1 MTRTVAFLGLS
12 LMLAA
17 LPGHAQSRETASSA
31 LLPGAWE
38 LTAILDVPIYLETGS
53 RGGRITTSRGFG
65 GSVGYRPSSSRRTLV
80 EAYGLHAPQ
89 QNGAYEQASQISAVG
104 VRSTFLARRADRR
117 INPYLS
123 AGTGLWHTQ
132 APSRPACRPTEGCLS
147 ERASSF
153 DDGTTLSLGLG
164 VGTYVTAH
172 PNVALRA
179 AATLYAPLALGGDQG
194 NPRPVLSV
202 GLSIRP

>member
-1 MTRTVAFLGLS
+1 MTRTVAVLGLS
-12 LMLAA
+12 LMLAV
-17 LPGHAQSRETASSA
+17 LPGHAQSPETPSSA
-31 LLPGAWE
+31 LSPGVWE
-38 LTAILDVPIYLETGS
+38 LTATAHLPAYWETGS
-53 RGGRITTSRGFG
+53 GGGRIRASRGFG

-89 QNGAYEQASQISAVG
+89 QNGPYEQASQISTVG

-123 AGTGLWHTQ
+123 AGIGLWHTQ

-153 DDGTTLSLGLG
+153 DDGTTLSLGLS
-164 VGTYVTAH
+164 VGTYVTVH

-202 GLSIRP
+202 GFSIRP